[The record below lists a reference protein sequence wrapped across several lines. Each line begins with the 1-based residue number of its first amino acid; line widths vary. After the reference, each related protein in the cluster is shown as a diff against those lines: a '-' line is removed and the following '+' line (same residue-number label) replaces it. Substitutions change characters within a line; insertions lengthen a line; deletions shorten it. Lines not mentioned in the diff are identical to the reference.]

1 MDEEDN
7 CDPSSACAYQ
17 SVGLLPEIHI
27 DTSRLDVLLSS
38 VQKRLTNLENSF
50 AKVAESAAEAA
61 HKVHNAIPKYVAYCC
76 HYSFSWVGV
85 S

>member
-1 MDEEDN
+1 MMSEHDKA
-7 CDPSSACAYQ
+7 DPSSACAYQ

-38 VQKRLTNLENSF
+38 VQRRLTNLENSF

-61 HKVHNAIPKYVAYCC
+61 HKVHKAVA
-76 HYSFSWVGV
+76 
-85 S
+85 

>member
-1 MDEEDN
+1 MNEDGKRAV
-7 CDPSSACAYQ
+7 PSSACAYQ

-61 HKVHNAIPKYVAYCC
+61 HKVRNVISRSTNTTIEVCSSVVH
-76 HYSFSWVGV
+76 
-85 S
+85 